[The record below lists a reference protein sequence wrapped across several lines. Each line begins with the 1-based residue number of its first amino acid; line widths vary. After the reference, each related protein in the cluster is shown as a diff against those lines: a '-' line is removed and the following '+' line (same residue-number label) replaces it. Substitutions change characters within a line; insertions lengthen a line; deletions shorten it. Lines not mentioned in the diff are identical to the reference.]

1 MKYLYLD
8 TEVYTGNRE
17 VDLKQVGH
25 AKNARDPLTEV
36 MIVSYA
42 IDNGSVKV
50 WDVTE
55 NSTMPGDLRT
65 ALDDVINGCEAKIV
79 MHNAPYDIAQMRFS
93 LPDAVTIPLHKVKD
107 TSVMARRLA
116 LPAALGELGQVLGI
130 REDLQKLKEGKRL
143 IQKFC
148 KPRAV
153 SKYNSA
159 TRWTRVNA
167 KEDWAKFV
175 EYAAFDIHAMREIFK
190 TLTDVGR
197 YNNEDDLWVLDQVI
211 NERGIPID
219 VESIQNA
226 QALVERELERFNER
240 IYRLTGG
247 FVATAAQRDK
257 LLHWL
262 HSQRINAAGVTKQ
275 DIADLLSRNDLPDR
289 VREVCEIRQQSSKT
303 STSKLKKMLQVVC
316 NDGRVR
322 GCLQYY
328 GASRTGRWAG
338 RLIQIQNFAR
348 GMFDEPEDMQTAIEV
363 INSDLMDAMYDD
375 KMEVISSCLRG
386 MIAAKPG
393 YKLIV
398 ADLSGIEARTLPW
411 LACDEETLDVFRSGK
426 DIYKSAAAGIYKK
439 HYDDIDKGER
449 FIGKVACIAEGQ
461 LVLTDKG
468 LVPIERVTLDQKVWD
483 GEQWVAHDGVVYKGE
498 REVITYDGLTATAE
512 HIVFT
517 EDGREIPFGDA
528 AVEQIKLRSSTPIR
542 QSNRMGGD
550 NITCYRVGGR
560 KRQKRPPLQTK
571 NADRKMYWMWR
582 SKEDKHEKLATWK
595 NERMSEMLTA
605 TKNPQVVRQKS
616 YLYERTLRECERQ
629 ELSQLRR
636 ERDRVQVFKCTGGRT
651 LDKGE
656 SRVKE
661 RIADRQNRQRW
672 ALRARKLTM
681 GNDEAAIVE
690 QEMHKACKRMGV
702 HRGGMALCQAHSR
715 KKAAKWCESGRNR
728 RGSEEC
734 CDRKA
739 QKLEGNKGKA
749 RVYDLLNCGPNSR
762 FTVSGVVVHNCLAL
776 GYAGGKNAFISM
788 GKNYG
793 VDIDDALAAKTV
805 SDWRSANPK
814 IVQLWSR
821 VERMV
826 KDAIRTGTIIKEG
839 YFEAEVKK
847 NFLYIRL
854 PSGRLLCYYQM
865 RIKGDRLVF
874 KGVDQFT
881 RKWADIDAY
890 GGKIVENLTQAV
902 ARDVFA
908 ASFAKAE
915 EAGYKIVAHVH
926 DELIVEVPDDPDY
939 SVERLSEIMCDNPSW
954 TKGLPLEAK
963 GVEGRRYSK

>member
-1 MKYLYLD
+1 VKYLYLD

-449 FIGKVACIAEGQ
+449 FIGKVAC
-461 LVLTDKG
+461 
-468 LVPIERVTLDQKVWD
+468 
-483 GEQWVAHDGVVYKGE
+483 
-498 REVITYDGLTATAE
+498 
-512 HIVFT
+512 
-517 EDGREIPFGDA
+517 
-528 AVEQIKLRSSTPIR
+528 
-542 QSNRMGGD
+542 
-550 NITCYRVGGR
+550 
-560 KRQKRPPLQTK
+560 
-571 NADRKMYWMWR
+571 
-582 SKEDKHEKLATWK
+582 
-595 NERMSEMLTA
+595 
-605 TKNPQVVRQKS
+605 
-616 YLYERTLRECERQ
+616 
-629 ELSQLRR
+629 
-636 ERDRVQVFKCTGGRT
+636 
-651 LDKGE
+651 
-656 SRVKE
+656 
-661 RIADRQNRQRW
+661 
-672 ALRARKLTM
+672 
-681 GNDEAAIVE
+681 
-690 QEMHKACKRMGV
+690 
-702 HRGGMALCQAHSR
+702 
-715 KKAAKWCESGRNR
+715 
-728 RGSEEC
+728 
-734 CDRKA
+734 
-739 QKLEGNKGKA
+739 
-749 RVYDLLNCGPNSR
+749 
-762 FTVSGVVVHNCLAL
+762 LAL